1 MIDVITAKTH
11 PPEYQLHK
19 YWARKPHN
27 VLNTLIKELVK
38 KKNGSVLDPFC
49 GSGVFLREA
58 SKLGHTC
65 YGYDVNPVAK
75 ILSDT
80 TCNPPEAHDFQN
92 TITPILEKFKLACD
106 EKYRTKKSEIVR
118 YYVHETIVKCP
129 SCNTQQTKSMSEKF
143 KSSQVCHKCKTRL
156 SFGLGSLIDTNIV
169 EIITEDKILVS
180 DEEIKEGKKLESLNN
195 DFENTYD
202 INFPVNNRILSFE
215 GLITSKFFT
224 KRNFYLLT
232 SLADEFHKIKDLK
245 IKEAALLLLTASSA
259 QCSRLIAYR
268 NNLSTGGPAW
278 SVPGFWVPS
287 THLETNPYKHIIA
300 RYRKFIK
307 GLEALSA
314 TKTNPVIIKNTD
326 CLEIK
331 NDLIDK
337 IDLIFLDPPYGDSVP
352 YMEFSMIWNSF
363 LKTPLDIDKDISVS
377 DRQLKKNE
385 SWENYRITLI
395 DRIKAFKDVLADE
408 GKILITFNNHNYKA
422 WESLLEGLQ
431 KSKLKCISTMYQI
444 PAVISSKAQFSKDG
458 SYISDIYSVY
468 KFDDAFIALEDLT
481 PLINELKNAAL
492 IRNKSITKSVL
503 YRAAFTSILNNNISF
518 KELKNL
524 DLVIEDNFRIT
535 DNSYVLKEG
544 LFDIDF
550 TKSLKEIC
558 INNLNEQIN
567 TNNFVWEDYYKK
579 IVSETKKYGIP
590 DASEILMC
598 IGEVA
603 FLEDGELKL
612 IDLAS
617 ASNSQKPLNLQ

>member
-11 PPEYQLHK
+11 TAEYQLHK

-27 VLNTLIKELVK
+27 VLNILIKELIE
-38 KKNGSVLDPFC
+38 KKNGFVLDPFC

-58 SKLGHTC
+58 SKLGHKC
-65 YGYDVNPVAK
+65 YGYDVNPIAK
-75 ILSDT
+75 ILADT
-80 TCNPPEAHDFQN
+80 TCNPPKADDFQN
-92 TITPILEKFKLACD
+92 TITPILEKFRLSCD
-106 EKYRTKKSEIVR
+106 KRYRTSKGNIVR
-118 YYVHETIVKCP
+118 YYVHETIVICP
-129 SCNTQQTKSMSEKF
+129 SCKTQQTKSESEKT
-143 KSSQVCHKCKTRL
+143 KSSQVCYKCKTRL
-156 SFGLGSLIDTNIV
+156 SFGLGSLIDTNIIK
-169 EIITEDKILVS
+169 IITEDEILAS
-180 DEEIKEGKKLESLNN
+180 DSEITEGKKLESLNN
-195 DFENTYD
+195 DFENTYN
-202 INFPVNNRILSFE
+202 INFPINNRILAFE
-215 GLITSKFFT
+215 GLTTSKFFT

-232 SLADEFHKIKDLK
+232 SLANEFHKIKDLK

-300 RYRKFIK
+300 RYKKFIK
-307 GLEALSA
+307 GLEALST
-314 TKTNPVIIKNTD
+314 TKTNPVIIKNSD

-331 NDLIDK
+331 NDLKEK

-363 LKTPLDIDKDISVS
+363 LKTPFDVNKDISVS

-395 DRIKAFKDVLADE
+395 DRIQALKNVLADE

-422 WESLLEGLQ
+422 WESLLEALQ
-431 KSKLKCISTMYQI
+431 KSNLKCISTMYQI

-468 KFDDAFIALEDLT
+468 EFDSTFGALKDLT
-481 PLINELKNAAL
+481 PLINDLRNAAL

-518 KELKNL
+518 EELKNL
-524 DLVIEDNFRIT
+524 DSVIENNFNIT
-535 DNSYVLKEG
+535 NNSYVLKEG
-544 LFDIDF
+544 LIDTSF
-550 TKSLKEIC
+550 TKRLKEIC
-558 INNLNEQIN
+558 INNLNTQITSN
-567 TNNFVWEDYYKK
+567 KFAWEDYYKK
-579 IVSETKKYGIP
+579 IVNETKKYGIP
-590 DASEILMC
+590 DASEILIC
-598 IGEVA
+598 ISEVA
-603 FLEDGELKL
+603 TLEDGELKL

-617 ASNSQKPLNLQ
+617 SCNSQKSLSLQ